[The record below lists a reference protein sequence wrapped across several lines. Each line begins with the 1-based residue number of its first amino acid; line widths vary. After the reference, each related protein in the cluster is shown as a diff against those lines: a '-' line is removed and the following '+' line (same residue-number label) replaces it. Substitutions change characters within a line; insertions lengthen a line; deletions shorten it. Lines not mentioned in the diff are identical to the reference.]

1 MISPGVNYFRALLA
15 KASRY
20 HIIRFLIVGT
30 LNTGFSYVIYA
41 GILYIGWSYQLANL
55 IALVL
60 GILFSFKTQGRLVF
74 KNTDNRLF
82 GRFLI
87 SWVLIYLGTITLIGR
102 IIALGFDAYTAGALA
117 LPFSIALSYLMQK
130 YYVFRTDFKNHNPS
144 SLK

>member
-1 MISPGVNYFRALLA
+1 MKSFHSLFVKA
-15 KASRY
+15 KAL
-20 HIIRFLIVGT
+20 HIVRFLAVGT
-30 LNTGFSYVIYA
+30 LNTAFSYAIYA
-41 GILYIGWSYQLANL
+41 GFLYLGLGYQLANL

-60 GILFSFKTQGRLVF
+60 GILFSFKTQGQLVF

-82 GRFLI
+82 GRFLL
-87 SWVLIYLGTITLIGR
+87 SWVLVYLGTITLIGR

>member
-1 MISPGVNYFRALLA
+1 MKSFHSLFVKA
-15 KASRY
+15 KAL
-20 HIIRFLIVGT
+20 HIVRFLAVGT
-30 LNTGFSYVIYA
+30 LNTAFSYAIYA
-41 GILYIGWSYQLANL
+41 GFLYLGLGYQIANL

-60 GILFSFKTQGRLVF
+60 GILFSFKTQGQLVF

-82 GRFLI
+82 GRFLL
-87 SWVLIYLGTITLIGR
+87 SWVLVYLGTITLIGR

-117 LPFSIALSYLMQK
+117 LPFSVALSYLIQK

>member
-1 MISPGVNYFRALLA
+1 MRFFHSLFA
-15 KASRY
+15 KAKTL
-20 HIIRFLIVGT
+20 HIVRFLAVGT
-30 LNTGFSYVIYA
+30 LNTAFSYAIYA
-41 GILYIGWSYQLANL
+41 GFLYLGLGYQLANL

-87 SWVLIYLGTITLIGR
+87 SWVMIYLGAITLIGR

>member
-1 MISPGVNYFRALLA
+1 MRALHPFFARA
-15 KASRY
+15 KTL
-20 HIIRFLIVGT
+20 HIVRFLLVGMI
-30 LNTGFSYVIYA
+30 NTAFSYAIYA
-41 GILYIGWSYQLANL
+41 GFLYLGLSYQIANL

-82 GRFLI
+82 GRFLL

-102 IIALGFDAYTAGALA
+102 IIAFGFDAYTAGALA

-130 YYVFRTDFKNHNPS
+130 YYVFRTHFKNPNPS

>member
-1 MISPGVNYFRALLA
+1 MNYFRALFA
-15 KASRY
+15 KAGRY

-41 GILYIGWSYQLANL
+41 GVLYLGLSYQIANL

-82 GRFLI
+82 GRFLL

-102 IIALGFDAYTAGALA
+102 IIAFGFDAYTAGALA

-130 YYVFRTDFKNHNPS
+130 YYVFRTHFKNPNPS

>member
-1 MISPGVNYFRALLA
+1 MKSFHSLFVKA
-15 KASRY
+15 KAL
-20 HIIRFLIVGT
+20 HIVRFLAVGT
-30 LNTGFSYVIYA
+30 LNTAFSYAIYA
-41 GILYIGWSYQLANL
+41 GFLYLGLGYQLANL

-60 GILFSFKTQGRLVF
+60 GILFSFKTQGQLVF

-82 GRFLI
+82 GRFLL
-87 SWVLIYLGTITLIGR
+87 SWVLVYLGTITLIGR

-117 LPFSIALSYLMQK
+117 LPFSVALSYLMQK